1 MLRVAMTGGFAIL
14 ALSGGVSGERSDDV
28 YRRVTWDGLSEGLR
42 GRDRGGGQGKGLRPG
57 YLMEGGPLR
66 KVCGSGYE

>member
-1 MLRVAMTGGFAIL
+1 MLVAQAESEGYGTDKLTPFHGYYTG
-14 ALSGGVSGERSDDV
+14 